1 MHLLT
6 SSILSADIGD
16 ANTTLIYTGRPLRV
30 RQTDYVKEWNERH
43 DEIKKLT
50 SEGKIPHD
58 VELQAH
64 PEKSMPGKSWL
75 MGDVSALIKV
85 RLCPLARRRGDTACA
100 EKCGTATSWGKQDIV
115 TEYSAALLRV

>member
-1 MHLLT
+1 MHVLT
-6 SSILSADIGD
+6 ISILSADIGD

-30 RQTDYVKEWNERH
+30 RQTDYVKEWNERQ

-85 RLCPLARRRGDTACA
+85 SHASFNRED
-100 EKCGTATSWGKQDIV
+100 
-115 TEYSAALLRV
+115 